1 MGDLSVDTDELSIQE
16 NILIV
21 GAGAIGRGF
30 LAPYFVK
37 RGFTIHFIDV
47 APELVLKFADRTYP
61 IYESA
66 IALEDG
72 YVMQQIPFAKCHLM
86 AEASISLPTMHY
98 IFFCV
103 GVRELRGAAQIVH
116 ENLSDGNSLKAVYSV
131 ENDLGSVDVLRTIF
145 SDQQSVYFGVP
156 DVITSSTAPEE
167 LRKIDPLCVASEVG
181 ELFLQGP
188 YLKSETETY
197 TDAYVTTHWICKKY
211 LHNTPHAAI
220 AYLGVEKDYEFIHQ
234 ATADAD
240 IYPVVLRLME
250 SIRYLLHEEYGI
262 SMDFLSAYLDKEM
275 KRFRNPRLFD
285 PISRVARNPE
295 LKLQRDERIIHVAN
309 LLRASGR
316 STVDIARVI
325 GAAFNYD
332 LCDQFNDLKSRE
344 SESELLEKICGI
356 EEHSVLGQQVLAG
369 IKILS

>member
-1 MGDLSVDTDELSIQE
+1 MDNLNFDEDKLHVQE

-30 LAPYFVK
+30 LAPHFVK
-37 RGFTIHFIDV
+37 RGFEIYFVDV
-47 APELVLKFADRTYP
+47 APELVSKFTDRANP
-61 IYESA
+61 VYESA

-72 YVMQQIPFAKCHLM
+72 YVMQQVPFAKCYLM
-86 AEASISLPTMHY
+86 AEVSISLSKMHY

-116 ENLSDGNSLKAVYSV
+116 QNLSDGNSLKAVYSV
-131 ENDLGSVDVLRTIF
+131 ENDLGSVDVLRSIF
-145 SDQQSVYFGVP
+145 SDLQSIYFGVP

-220 AYLGVEKDYEFIHQ
+220 AYLGAEKDYEFIHQ

-240 IYPVVLRLME
+240 IYPVILRLME
-250 SIRYLLHEEYGI
+250 TIRYLLHEEYGI

-295 LKLQRDERIIHVAN
+295 LKLQKDERIIYVAN
-309 LLRASGR
+309 LLCASGR
-316 STVDIARVI
+316 PTEDIARVI
-325 GAAFNYD
+325 SAAFNYD
-332 LCDQFNDLKSRE
+332 LCDQFNDLKNRE
-344 SESELLEKICGI
+344 SEGELLEKICGI
-356 EEHSVLGQQVLAG
+356 KEHSVLGQQVLAG
-369 IKILS
+369 IKVLS